1 MKRIKSACL
10 LQTVS
15 FILDPNV
22 SREIALRKVKDEVT
36 SYKAKAGTTLQ
47 ILKETVNEDGSV
59 DIEIRKKVSSYS
71 IGNYFD

>member
-22 SREIALRKVKDEVT
+22 SREIALRKVKDEVA